1 MKNILLI
8 ATWFCLTFI
17 ISNPLFS
24 QIDSLAQA
32 DTLKMNQ
39 PVNITMKNG
48 DDFTGTITKMDKET
62 IELKTANG
70 MMQLIASNVKSIEPI
85 DANQR
90 FSFANP
96 HDTRYF
102 FGPSAIPVKK
112 GKGYYQN
119 VLVFFNFANYGITEN
134 LSIGGGF
141 EFLSTI
147 LGYPIWFLTPKL
159 GFQVADNVYVGG
171 GAILAGFAREGFATL
186 GYGAFTFGH
195 ADTNVSLGVGYG
207 FFEGEMSDSPAIMIS
222 GTHRVSNSVSLLS
235 ENYLLSDVPYF
246 GIQGIRLMSKKN
258 SFDFGLI
265 VSPAFFEE
273 IPALPYVSYV
283 RVF

>member
-1 MKNILLI
+1 MKTYQFFPTLILLI
-8 ATWFCLTFI
+8 AF
-17 ISNPLFS
+17 SNPLFS
-24 QIDSLAQA
+24 QNDSIAQA

-39 PVNITMKNG
+39 RVNVTMKNG
-48 DDFTGTITKMDKET
+48 DDFSGTIIKMDKEI

-70 MMQLIASNVKSIEPI
+70 IMQLIASNVKSIKPV
-85 DANQR
+85 DMNQR

-102 FGPSAIPVKK
+102 FGPSAIPLEK
-112 GKGYYQN
+112 GEGYYQN
-119 VLVFFNFANYGITEN
+119 IFVLFNFANYGITEN

-147 LGYPIWFLTPKL
+147 TGSPIWFLTPKL
-159 GFQVADNVYVGG
+159 GFQVADNVYIGG
-171 GAILAGFAREGFATL
+171 GAIVAGFASEGFATL
-186 GYGAFTFGH
+186 GYGAFTLGH
-195 ADTNVSLGVGYG
+195 ADTNISLGVGYG
-207 FFEGEMSDSPAIMIS
+207 IFEGEISDSPAIMLS
-222 GTHRVSNSVSLLS
+222 GTHRVSNSISLLS

-273 IPALPYVSYV
+273 IPALPYVGYV

>member
-1 MKNILLI
+1 MKTYTFFPTLILLI
-8 ATWFCLTFI
+8 AFF
-17 ISNPLFS
+17 NPLFS
-24 QIDSLAQA
+24 QIDTLAQT

-39 PVNITMKNG
+39 RVNVTMKNG
-48 DDFTGTITKMDKET
+48 DDFTGDIIKMDKEI

-70 MMQLIASNVKSIEPI
+70 IMQLIASNVKSIEPI
-85 DANQR
+85 DANLN

-119 VLVFFNFANYGITEN
+119 IFVFFNFANYGITEN
-134 LSIGGGF
+134 LSIGGGL
-141 EFLSTI
+141 EFISTI
-147 LGYPIWFLTPKL
+147 LGEPIWFLTPKL
-159 GFQVADNVYVGG
+159 GFQVADNVYLGG
-171 GAILAGFAREGFATL
+171 GAILAGFSSEGVATL

-207 FFEGEMSDSPAIMIS
+207 FFEGEISDSPAIMVS
-222 GTHRVSNSVSLLS
+222 GTHRVSSSISLLS

-246 GIQGIRLMSKKN
+246 GIQGIRLMSRKN

-265 VSPAFFEE
+265 VSPAFSEE
-273 IPALPYVSYV
+273 IPALPYVGYV